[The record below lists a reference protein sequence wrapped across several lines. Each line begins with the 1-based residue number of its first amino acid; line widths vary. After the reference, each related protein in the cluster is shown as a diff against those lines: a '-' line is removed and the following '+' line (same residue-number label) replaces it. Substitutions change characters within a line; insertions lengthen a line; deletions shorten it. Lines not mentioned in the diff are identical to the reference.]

1 MTARTPFCRCLS
13 QRRLESD
20 DGGSATFLGQQAFR
34 FCGGEAG
41 RASRSLVPEER
52 TGFGPRRPWLSVLAG
67 RRSACGDSTRAAAVS
82 PLKSRPEGPG
92 FARGCWPAM
101 VGADGE
107 TLAGHV
113 PGAGVVESRVARTPP
128 RSSRRPW
135 QCADLEASPESA
147 GLRQRPGQLPGG
159 RWGGHCSDPGSWSS
173 PPASR
178 NTLGREGP
186 PALGAAGFGFG
197 FFPPRRGLPASP
209 GTHRGDQAALG
220 LRRSPCL
227 CLPSGPAKGGH
238 CHAQPVCLFVVAAPS
253 RY

>member
-41 RASRSLVPEER
+41 RASRSYVPEER

-67 RRSACGDSTRAAAVS
+67 RRSAGGDNTQAAAVS
-82 PLKSRPEGPG
+82 PLKSRPEGPV

-101 VGADGE
+101 VGANGD

-113 PGAGVVESRVARTPP
+113 PGAGVVGSRVARTPH

-135 QCADLEASPESA
+135 QCAELEASPESAVRLA

-159 RWGGHCSDPGSWSS
+159 RWGGHCGDPGGWSS

-178 NTLGREGP
+178 NKLGREGP
-186 PALGAAGFGFG
+186 SAFGAAGFGFG
-197 FFPPRRGLPASP
+197 FFLPEEVSLPALELAVETRLPWDSEDP
-209 GTHRGDQAALG
+209 PASASRAAWLKAG
-220 LRRSPCL
+220 IAT
-227 CLPSGPAKGGH
+227 PS
-238 CHAQPVCLFVVAAPS
+238 LFVCCL
-253 RY
+253 

>member
-20 DGGSATFLGQQAFR
+20 DGGSATFLSQQAFR

-82 PLKSRPEGPG
+82 PLKWRPKGPW

-113 PGAGVVESRVARTPP
+113 PGAGVVGSRVARTPP
-128 RSSRRPW
+128 RSSATLAVCGSGGFSRVCR
-135 QCADLEASPESA
+135 SA
-147 GLRQRPGQLPGG
+147 PKAWPAARGEVGRALQR
-159 RWGGHCSDPGSWSS
+159 
-173 PPASR
+173 SR
-178 NTLGREGP
+178 
-186 PALGAAGFGFG
+186 
-197 FFPPRRGLPASP
+197 
-209 GTHRGDQAALG
+209 
-220 LRRSPCL
+220 
-227 CLPSGPAKGGH
+227 
-238 CHAQPVCLFVVAAPS
+238 
-253 RY
+253 